1 MERLKNLLYDGINE
15 NLYQIILSNP
25 QNRERAEKIKIR
37 PVMVKDKLLFQETIY
52 AGTKVFHEN
61 FPKEDLI
68 TRLLENFRYHFK
80 QGELENKELKG
91 TVLVSKKGT
100 VTVKVKKNTMS
111 GKEIDLSHN
120 RAKNYI
126 LEEGKPATFL
136 VELGVQNKDGK
147 VVKAK
152 YDKFKQINRY
162 LEFIRDILPIL
173 PKDRT
178 VNIIDFG
185 CGKSYLTFAMY
196 YYLKILNQY
205 DIRVIGLDLKED
217 VILKCNALA
226 EKLGYDGALKF
237 IRGDIAAFEGDCR
250 PDMVVTL
257 HACDTATDHAL
268 EKAVKWGAKVILSVP
283 CCQHE
288 INKQIDCQELE
299 PILKYGI
306 LKERISALITDGIRA
321 NLLERMGYDT
331 QILEFIDMEHTPKNL
346 LIRAVKQEKGVS
358 HKGTQEDGNRGQS
371 DSIGG
376 LLEFLHTEQT
386 LNKLLSD
393 KNGTE

>member
-1 MERLKNLLYDGINE
+1 
-15 NLYQIILSNP
+15 
-25 QNRERAEKIKIR
+25 
-37 PVMVKDKLLFQETIY
+37 
-52 AGTKVFHEN
+52 
-61 FPKEDLI
+61 
-68 TRLLENFRYHFK
+68 
-80 QGELENKELKG
+80 
-91 TVLVSKKGT
+91 
-100 VTVKVKKNTMS
+100 
-111 GKEIDLSHN
+111 
-120 RAKNYI
+120 
-126 LEEGKPATFL
+126 
-136 VELGVQNKDGK
+136 
-147 VVKAK
+147 
-152 YDKFKQINRY
+152 
-162 LEFIRDILPIL
+162 
-173 PKDRT
+173 
-178 VNIIDFG
+178 
-185 CGKSYLTFAMY
+185 
-196 YYLKILNQY
+196 
-205 DIRVIGLDLKED
+205 
-217 VILKCNALA
+217 
-226 EKLGYDGALKF
+226 
-237 IRGDIAAFEGDCR
+237 
-250 PDMVVTL
+250 MVVTL